1 MYSNTALMCFC
12 GAIQAGIYA
21 FIRERDSSAWKLG
34 WNIRLFTPAY
44 SVRPSV
50 FSSSLSSSW
59 LVDIESVHHVLHPY
73 PWAYCMF

>member
-44 SVRPSV
+44 SVRPSIQSPV
-50 FSSSLSSSW
+50 ASGYKIRASCVEL
-59 LVDIESVHHVLHPY
+59 LPL
-73 PWAYCMF
+73 